1 MRHYAI
7 RQSCVRVPMNRYK
20 QYRQNAADCLAVA
33 QQLSDPGLKA
43 NMLEMAQSWL
53 MLADRVEQS
62 GRGNCKACD
71 LPLPARN
78 KRRK

>member
-1 MRHYAI
+1 
-7 RQSCVRVPMNRYK
+7 MNRYTK
-20 QYRQNAADCLAVA
+20 YRQNAADCFAVA

-43 NMLEMAQSWL
+43 GMLEMAQSWL
-53 MLADRVEQS
+53 MLADRVEKS

-71 LPLPARN
+71 LPLPASA